1 LIMTRRE
8 AREAVFGLL
17 FETDFHSEDSGEA
30 IFEASCE
37 ARDIAVN
44 EYIRSAYFGALEHIE
59 EIDALI
65 GDNSRGWKTY
75 RISGIARAAMRLS
88 VWEMLYG
95 ENIPASVSINEALE
109 IVKKFGDAKAKS
121 FVNGVLNAVKESIE
135 ASDKKE

>member
-1 LIMTRRE
+1 MTRRE

-17 FETDFHSEDSGEA
+17 FETDFHPEDSAEA
-30 IFEASCE
+30 IFEASCKAREIE
-37 ARDIAVN
+37 AND
-44 EYIRSAYFGALEHIE
+44 YIRNAYFGALEHIE
-59 EIDALI
+59 EIDSLI
-65 GDNSRGWKTY
+65 GENSRGWKTY

-135 ASDKKE
+135 ASGKTVE

>member
-1 LIMTRRE
+1 MTRRE

-17 FETDFHSEDSGEA
+17 FETDFHPEDSAEV
-30 IFEASCE
+30 IFDASCK
-37 ARDIAVN
+37 ARDITVN
-44 EYIRSAYFGALEHIE
+44 EYIRTAYFGALEHVE

-65 GDNSRGWKTY
+65 GDNSKGWKTY
-75 RISGIARAAMRLS
+75 RISSIARAAMRLS

-109 IVKKFGDAKAKS
+109 IVKKFGDAKAKA

-135 ASDKKE
+135 ASDNKEE